1 MVTSMIL
8 LHVQRIIDVVEA
20 VRSIDNVAIA
30 TLINRVNSAVCVSE
44 ARDAKV
50 GESVVASRHQNEV
63 FAQWRPL
70 WRSESDMPAVMS
82 TREHYGHTTARHP
95 PANHPRKLYS
105 QKS

>member
-44 ARDAKV
+44 ARDAK
-50 GESVVASRHQNEV
+50 
-63 FAQWRPL
+63 F
-70 WRSESDMPAVMS
+70 
-82 TREHYGHTTARHP
+82 
-95 PANHPRKLYS
+95 
-105 QKS
+105 